1 MTRLGLAHPPKVLA
15 SLHGLR
21 CAGPSDCSCVPT
33 YVVGTEGERESR
45 TSVHPEEYT
54 GDSRVELDNLESRG
68 GPSSVLNP
76 LVAGRFASSRLRR

>member
-1 MTRLGLAHPPKVLA
+1 MSHLGMLLPP
-15 SLHGLR
+15 SLPPGWVR
-21 CAGPSDCSCVPT
+21 FEA
-33 YVVGTEGERESR
+33 TETR